1 MNLRELRESVS
12 QERRRLT
19 ITPDELRADSSEG
32 NPSIIGHAAVFDRLS
47 EDLGGFREKIKRGA
61 FRKALDESHDV
72 RLLVNHEGVP
82 LARTKSNTLE
92 LREDPRGLRT
102 YAELDPVNPKV
113 QEAMSALD
121 RRDMD
126 EMSFGFSVAKG
137 GDSFTEKDGVVT
149 RTIHEIDR
157 LYDVSLVTFP
167 AYPQTDAGLRM
178 ERVGKNLASLDDES
192 RTAIVQEI
200 RSLNSEEAAASEETE
215 ELAVGMASSD
225 APPASE
231 GMDDEQRLVVAS
243 LRRRVLEAR
252 IAAL

>member
-1 MNLRELRESVS
+1 MNLEELRESVS
-12 QERRRLT
+12 HERRRLT
-19 ITPDELRADSSEG
+19 VTPDELRAESDDG
-32 NPSIIGHAAVFDRLS
+32 HPSIVGHAAVFDRLS

-102 YAELDPVNPKV
+102 YAELDRGNPKV

-137 GDSFTEKDGVVT
+137 GDSFTEKDGIVT

-200 RSLNSEEAAASEETE
+200 RGLADPASEETE
-215 ELAVGMASSD
+215 ELAPGMASTD
-225 APPASE
+225 APPADE
-231 GMDDEQRLVVAS
+231 GMDDEQRLVIAS